1 MGQVAGLY
9 YEERGAERPV
19 PLILSSGLGGSA
31 AYWAP
36 NSGALA
42 ERHRVI
48 AYDHR
53 GTGRS
58 EREVEGILTVEDMA
72 DDVIAL
78 MDGLGIERAA
88 LIGHAAGGL
97 AGLALALKAPAR
109 LARLVVVN
117 GWARLDPYT
126 GRCFDARLALLQGGG
141 IRAYLRAQP
150 LFLYPPQWSS
160 DHHDELEREEEEQVA
175 AFPGAEMIRR
185 RIAAVRRFDIEDRL
199 GEIGV
204 PSLFLAADD
213 DMLVP
218 AACSERLSAG
228 VRGATLARLMTGGH
242 ACNVT
247 RPENFNAGLID
258 WLKDLE

>member
-1 MGQVAGLY
+1 MGEVAGLY
-9 YEERGAERPV
+9 YEDQGAGGAL
-19 PLILSSGLGGSA
+19 PLILSAGLGGSA

-36 NSGALA
+36 NVRVLA
-42 ERHRVI
+42 EHHRVI

-58 EREVEGILTVEDMA
+58 ARAVEGILRIEDLA
-72 DDVIAL
+72 DDLLAL

-88 LIGHAAGGL
+88 LIGHGAGGL
-97 AGLALALKAPAR
+97 TGLALALKAPAR

-117 GWARLDPYT
+117 GWARLDPHT
-126 GRCFDARLALLQGGG
+126 GRCFDARLALLEGSGV
-141 IRAYLRAQP
+141 RAYLRAQP

-160 DHHDELEREEEEQVA
+160 DHNDALEREEEEQVA
-175 AFPGAEMIRR
+175 SFPGAEMMRR
-185 RIAAVRRFDIEDRL
+185 RIAAVRRFDIADRL
-199 GEIGV
+199 GEIAV
-204 PSLFLAADD
+204 QSLFLAADD

-228 VRGATLARLMTGGH
+228 VPGATLARLMSGGH

-247 RPENFNAGLID
+247 RPESFNAGLID
-258 WLKDLE
+258 WLKDLA